1 MTGAAAP
8 GPPPP
13 PFLGPPPPPVFVAP
27 GGGGVA
33 VPGPLP
39 RPLPPPTAETLAIP
53 LGPRR
58 LVGVSLDLL
67 TRRDSGLRAASFY
80 IGLIALVTAAPAV
93 ALLGLAI
100 SLGEFGLL
108 EGPGRLSPLATP
120 PAWTL
125 WLLLAALPAVLGLM
139 AVGVE
144 AKALATTVIG
154 GWAEGRP
161 LRMREAIAVTR
172 STFWAMLRAGI
183 LVGLLSMAVQWAA
196 LAALGGSVHG
206 DAALSAL
213 DYAVAVAVGVV
224 VGTPFVYAPAAIVL
238 GEVGAITALRRSV
251 GLALSRKRLAVVVAT
266 FAVLAGLVVQLG
278 VGLAADTVLRLADG
292 AGLED
297 GFPPALAVPLAAA
310 LVFAYGT
317 LVLLTEAIAAAPAV
331 HAFVG
336 LTRYTGGLER
346 GRRDPARVRRLW
358 DPWFTPGLAAG
369 AALAALAL
377 VLGVL
382 SLPWPA

>member
-1 MTGAAAP
+1 MTGAIAP

-33 VPGPLP
+33 VPGALP

-144 AKALATTVIG
+144 AKALATAVIG

-172 STFWAMLRAGI
+172 TRFWAMLRAGI
-183 LVGLLSMAVQWAA
+183 LVGLLSTAVQWAA

-278 VGLAADTVLRLADG
+278 VGLAADTVLRLVDG

-297 GFPPALAVPLAAA
+297 GFPAALAVPLAAA

-369 AALAALAL
+369 AVLAALAL